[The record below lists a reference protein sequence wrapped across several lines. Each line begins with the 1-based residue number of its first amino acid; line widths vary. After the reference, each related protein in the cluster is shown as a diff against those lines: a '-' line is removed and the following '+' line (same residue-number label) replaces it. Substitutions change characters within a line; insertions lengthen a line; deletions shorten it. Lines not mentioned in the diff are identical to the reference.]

1 MTNETCPCFFTASLY
16 SNIVVIKV
24 WSKFLEGYVK
34 IKHWF
39 LFPKAKLC
47 FKQWLLPLFV
57 KLLFPCCDRQL
68 STEVMD
74 GENCAQ
80 NYQRT
85 NRQHTDSCWR
95 SSLRSTETETESGKL
110 LPILF
115 LPANHKRKERE
126 SYYGERD
133 QVRTKIKVVAA
144 YWQQYK
150 KKTEVQLTRMHERRE
165 T

>member
-1 MTNETCPCFFTASLY
+1 MSVFLYHFTIFKIL
-16 SNIVVIKV
+16 VVIKV

-85 NRQHTDSCWR
+85 NRQHRQLLEVKPEVYRDRDRKWQALTNSILACKPQKKGKRVLLGWKR
-95 SSLRSTETETESGKL
+95 SSKNKNQSGCC
-110 LPILF
+110 ILTTI
-115 LPANHKRKERE
+115 L
-126 SYYGERD
+126 
-133 QVRTKIKVVAA
+133 
-144 YWQQYK
+144 K
-150 KKTEVQLTRMHERRE
+150 KNNTEVQLTRMHERKE